1 MVDDK
6 KQPELARRDSL
17 GWLVAVLHSQMAA
30 ELDERLKGL
39 ELNLGLWPSLF
50 VLWEKEGL
58 TQSELATRC
67 QTAHYTTTRVLDTLE
82 KKGLVERRKHPSSR
96 RAYQIFLTDAGRA
109 LEKPAV
115 AEANACNEAFLA
127 SLPIEQQRQ
136 LRTLLLK
143 VIAPGTGDLLQEKMS
158 ASET

>member
-39 ELNLGLWPSLF
+39 DLNLGLWPSLF
-50 VLWEKEGL
+50 VLWEQEGL

-82 KKGLVERRKHPSSR
+82 KKGLVERRKHPTSR
-96 RAYQIFLTDAGRA
+96 RAYQIFLTEAGRA
-109 LEKPAV
+109 LEAPAV
-115 AEANACNEAFLA
+115 AEANACNQGFLA
-127 SLPIEQQRQ
+127 SLSLEEQRQ
-136 LRTLLLK
+136 MHQLMLK
-143 VIAPGTGDLLQEKMS
+143 LVAPKMVD
-158 ASET
+158 